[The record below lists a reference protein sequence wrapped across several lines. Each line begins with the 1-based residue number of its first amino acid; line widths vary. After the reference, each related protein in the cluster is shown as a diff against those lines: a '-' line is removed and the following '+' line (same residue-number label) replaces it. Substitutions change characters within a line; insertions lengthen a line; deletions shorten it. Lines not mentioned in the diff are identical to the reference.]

1 MDNQTKKNEELW
13 DQMSVQGV
21 VCSRINFNMTQAQ
34 AQISIDK
41 YNLLGKLKGK
51 NVLCLASG
59 GGQQSISY
67 ALLGANVTV
76 TDFSA
81 EQLSRDQLA
90 AQKLGLEIKIV
101 KTDMRDL
108 SMFQAEEFDVVH
120 QPYSINYIPA
130 VDQLFTEVTRV
141 LKPGGIYH
149 LMFHNPFVH
158 GSWKD
163 GSWGSEWRKS
173 DLWREKGYPIY
184 LPYQDGYPISVDDPT
199 WNFENKEGKKV
210 KLEAPQEYKH
220 TLSTIFNTLI
230 DKNFSILKFIE
241 YQNEDSN
248 EAEVGTWDHY
258 VSVTAPWLFLWVKKR
273 KKLFRN

>member
-13 DQMSVQGV
+13 DQMSAQGV
-21 VCSRINFNMTQAQ
+21 ACSRINFKMTPAQ
-34 AQISIDK
+34 AQTNIDK
-41 YNLLGKLKGK
+41 YNLLGELKGK

-59 GGQQSISY
+59 GGQQSVAY

-81 EQLSRDQLA
+81 EQLSRDSLA

-108 SMFQAEEFDVVH
+108 SMFQDEEFDVVH

-130 VDQLFTEVTRV
+130 VDQLFTEVSRV
-141 LKPGGIYH
+141 LKPRGIYH

-220 TLSTIFNTLI
+220 TLSTIFNSLI

-241 YQNEDSN
+241 YQNEDTS
-248 EAEVGTWDHY
+248 EAKVGTWDHY
-258 VSVTAPWLFLWVKKR
+258 VSVAAPWLFLWVR
-273 KKLFRN
+273 KN